1 MWRLRPEHPDRG
13 TGCTKQGQGE
23 RSGARHWLAFFT
35 VFVFIN
41 FSVTYT
47 WAHQDDIED
56 SLEYLKSLSIEE
68 LLQTEVTSVSK
79 KSEHLFDTAAAVF
92 VITQEDIKRAGIRT
106 IPDALRMVP
115 GLQVAHINGSTFAIT
130 ARGFNEWFSNKLL
143 VLVDGRS
150 VYTPLFSGVY
160 WDVQDTVLEDIDRIE
175 VIRGPGATMWGANAV
190 NGVINIITK
199 HAKDT
204 QGGMIVAGAGTIEKP
219 LLSARYGGKAGIE
232 GFYRVYA
239 KGVKRDSFVQPDGG
253 DGNDEWQSVR
263 AGFRMDL
270 PVSARD
276 NLTIQGESYAGEND
290 FDLRLSGF
298 LTPPFTRQTH
308 EEQDYRGGHLI
319 TTWQRQISNLSDLE
333 VKFYYDWSFR
343 DQIVIEER
351 RDTFNLDFKHRV
363 KLPPYHEVVWGL
375 GYRWTADDT
384 ERSTNLWMDPDS
396 RSDQVWSA
404 FVQDDIMLWPDKVWL
419 TLGSKFE
426 RNDYSGFELQPN
438 ARLRWKPTP
447 KHTVWGSVSRAVRT
461 PSRSDHDI
469 RVNLASMDI
478 PFAGV
483 TVLRITGDDDFKSEE
498 LIAYEA
504 GIRWQ
509 KNENLSFDLAAFYN
523 VYDDLRI
530 VETGTPFIETA
541 PPPIH
546 TVIPQIIKNGMEGE
560 TYGAEFLTTWKPL
573 SNWKLSMGYAWFDAD
588 LDADGNSAENEGEMS
603 PRHQLQVRS
612 YLDLPWSLS
621 LDTEIYFVD
630 ELEAFD
636 ISAYTRLDLRLGW
649 DPTPQ
654 WSLSLNLE
662 NALDDQHPEFP
673 TRSGV
678 IATEVPRIF
687 YGQVTYR
694 F

>member
-1 MWRLRPEHPDRG
+1 MRKLGSNCPGVDSGCLTKEAIDKSGLRCWRAALSL
-13 TGCTKQGQGE
+13 CLFIIFSSSYAWAKQ
-23 RSGARHWLAFFT
+23 H
-35 VFVFIN
+35 
-41 FSVTYT
+41 
-47 WAHQDDIED
+47 DIDD

-92 VITQEDIKRAGIRT
+92 VITQEDIKRTGVRT

-199 HAKDT
+199 HSRET
-204 QGGMIVAGAGTIEKP
+204 QGGMIVAGAGSIEKP
-219 LLSARYGGKAGIE
+219 LLTARYGGKAGKE
-232 GFYRVYA
+232 GTYRIYA
-239 KGVKRDSFVQPDGG
+239 KGVKRDEFVQPDGT
-253 DGNDEWQSVR
+253 DGNDEWQSLR
-263 AGFRMDL
+263 AGFRMDIPL
-270 PVSARD
+270 SFRD
-276 NLTIQGESYAGEND
+276 NLTVQGESYGGANE

-298 LTPPFTRQTH
+298 LTPPFTRETH
-308 EEQDYRGGHLI
+308 EEQYYRGGHLI
-319 TTWQRQISNLSDLE
+319 TTWQREISNLSDIE
-333 VKFYYDWSFR
+333 VKCYYDWTFR

-351 RDTFNLDFKHRV
+351 RDTINFDFKHHV
-363 KLPPYHEVVWGL
+363 KLPPNHEVVWGL

-384 ERSTNLWMDPDS
+384 KPSTNLWMDPDS
-396 RSDQVWSA
+396 RSDQVWNA

-426 RNDYSGFELQPN
+426 HNDYSGFELQPN

-469 RVNLASMDI
+469 RVNLTSMNI
-478 PFAGV
+478 PPAGL
-483 TVLRITGDDDFKSEE
+483 TVLRITGDDSFESEE
-498 LIAYEA
+498 LLAYEA

-523 VYDDLRI
+523 VYENLRI
-530 VETGTPFIETA
+530 VESGSPFVETSPA
-541 PPPIH
+541 PIH
-546 TVIPQIIKNGMEGE
+546 TVIPQVIKNGMEGE
-560 TYGAEFLTTWKPL
+560 TFGVEFLTTWKPL

-588 LDADGNSAENEGEMS
+588 LDANGNSAENEGEMS
-603 PRHQLQVRS
+603 PHHQWQLRS

-630 ELEAFD
+630 KLETFD
-636 ISAYTRLDLRLGW
+636 IPAYTRLDLRLGW
-649 DPTPQ
+649 DPTPA
-654 WSLSLNLE
+654 WSLSLNIE

-678 IATEVPRIF
+678 IATEVPRII